1 MENTKT
7 KGSEELIDLTK
18 LTFEEQAYCDEFS
31 AVYRRYADKIPDD
44 EWSRLSEIRKGLNV
58 DLQKSRKII
67 KAVEFDS
74 FKNKYLA
81 QNSQMQLSRNITK
94 VTEKDIVS
102 KHDDLKEQCNCQIS
116 ELQAKKK
123 QLEEYLQEQE
133 KLEAPKKVED
143 PGALNFF
150 KILISYAIGAWFIWY
165 LDWFWIGV
173 AVMVIETLIVFG
185 HISSIGEYEQYVKAE
200 KEYTSTKERLKNG
213 IPQLQVETDIL
224 QTVISENLYSEI
236 NGGCAIPIPK
246 ASINE
251 STWDNL
257 SGKLDEL
264 VRLYSEYKNVS
275 DDENVKRDKAMRFFD
290 AKLQF
295 FYDVSVRCEAG
306 TSVFREFDTQLKN
319 AIASK
324 NVYLLRK
331 DPEESSLLQAKEYSF
346 ASKLEGFKASA
357 NRMDISRLMNQY
369 NAVKDM
375 DTSGFL
381 GFANVDK
388 LARKTE
394 NLQKVYAPI
403 KDEYDRLRRL
413 SNDINYYLTYAR
425 TVAYR
430 NIYLG
435 VELLNYIRDNAG
447 GKSLMTQKDTV
458 ITNKAM
464 VVGSVSGDALHM
476 DSMENVANTLNG
488 LLTDTLEDKQLRKF
502 VMNNPKMAAGAAA
515 LAVVGGFLN
524 ERIDKINNNN
534 EMQKQL
540 ITSIGQMVDG
550 FNSGKAGM
558 LRAVEVIKA
567 LSKAN
572 IGFLAIYAPLRDKF
586 FIEGCTVA
594 TMRDLQNLAKA
605 TQEYKHISD
614 TKL

>member
-102 KHDDLKEQCNCQIS
+102 KHDDLKEQRNCQIS

-435 VELLNYIRDNAG
+435 VELLNYIRDNVG

>member
-102 KHDDLKEQCNCQIS
+102 KHDDLKEQRNCQIS

-524 ERIDKINNNN
+524 ERIDKINNNH
-534 EMQKQL
+534 ETQKQL

>member
-18 LTFEEQAYCDEFS
+18 LTFEEQAYCDKFS

-81 QNSQMQLSRNITK
+81 QNSSMQLSRNITK

-102 KHDDLKEQCNCQIS
+102 KHDDLKEQRNCQIS

-430 NIYLG
+430 DIYLG

>member
-102 KHDDLKEQCNCQIS
+102 KHDDLKEQRNCQIS

-236 NGGCAIPIPK
+236 NRGCA
-246 ASINE
+246 
-251 STWDNL
+251 
-257 SGKLDEL
+257 
-264 VRLYSEYKNVS
+264 
-275 DDENVKRDKAMRFFD
+275 NVKRDKAMRFFD

>member
-102 KHDDLKEQCNCQIS
+102 KHDDLKEQRNCQIS

-295 FYDVSVRCEAG
+295 FHDVSVRCEAG

>member
-1 MENTKT
+1 MEETKT
-7 KGSEELIDLTK
+7 NGEEALIDLAK

-74 FKNKYLA
+74 FKKKYLA
-81 QNSQMQLSRNITK
+81 QNPQMQLSRNITK

-102 KHDDLKEQCNCQIS
+102 KHDALKEQRNRQIS

-143 PGALNFF
+143 PGALDFF

-173 AVMVIETLIVFG
+173 AVMVIETLVIFG
-185 HISSIGEYEQYVKAE
+185 HVSSIGEYEEYVKADN
-200 KEYTSTKERLKNG
+200 KYNSTKKRLKNG
-213 IPQLQVETDIL
+213 IPQLQVEIEIL

-236 NGGCAIPIPK
+236 NGGCAIPILK

-251 STWDNL
+251 NTWNVL

-264 VRLYSEYKNVS
+264 VRLYSEYKNVN
-275 DDENVKRDKAMRFFD
+275 DDEKVKRDKAMRFFD

-306 TSVFREFDTQLKN
+306 TSVFRVFDTQLKN

-464 VVGSVSGDALHM
+464 VVGHVSGDALHM

-488 LLTDTLEDKQLRKF
+488 MLTDTLEDKQLRKF

-515 LAVVGGFLN
+515 LAVVGNFLD

-534 EMQKQL
+534 EVQKQL

>member
-102 KHDDLKEQCNCQIS
+102 KHDDLKEQRNCQIS

-534 EMQKQL
+534 EMQKQF

>member
-102 KHDDLKEQCNCQIS
+102 KHDDLKEQRNCQIS

-502 VMNNPKMAAGAAA
+502 VMNNPKMVAGAAA

>member
-81 QNSQMQLSRNITK
+81 QNSSMQLSRNITK

-102 KHDDLKEQCNCQIS
+102 KHDDLKEQRNCQIS

-251 STWDNL
+251 STGDNL

-275 DDENVKRDKAMRFFD
+275 DDENVKRDKARRFFD

-430 NIYLG
+430 DIYLG

-534 EMQKQL
+534 EIQKQL

>member
-102 KHDDLKEQCNCQIS
+102 KHDGLKEQRNCQIS

>member
-81 QNSQMQLSRNITK
+81 QNSSMQLSRNITK

-102 KHDDLKEQCNCQIS
+102 KHDDLKEQRNCQIS

-143 PGALNFF
+143 PGSLNFF

-458 ITNKAM
+458 ITNKQ
-464 VVGSVSGDALHM
+464 
-476 DSMENVANTLNG
+476 
-488 LLTDTLEDKQLRKF
+488 TDIL
-502 VMNNPKMAAGAAA
+502 KM
-515 LAVVGGFLN
+515 
-524 ERIDKINNNN
+524 KI
-534 EMQKQL
+534 K
-540 ITSIGQMVDG
+540 
-550 FNSGKAGM
+550 
-558 LRAVEVIKA
+558 
-567 LSKAN
+567 SK
-572 IGFLAIYAPLRDKF
+572 
-586 FIEGCTVA
+586 
-594 TMRDLQNLAKA
+594 
-605 TQEYKHISD
+605 
-614 TKL
+614 

>member
-81 QNSQMQLSRNITK
+81 QNSSMQLSRNITK

-102 KHDDLKEQCNCQIS
+102 KHDDLKEQRNCQIS

-257 SGKLDEL
+257 YGKLDEL

-430 NIYLG
+430 DIYLG

>member
-102 KHDDLKEQCNCQIS
+102 KHDDLKEQRNCQIS

-413 SNDINYYLTYAR
+413 SYAR

>member
-81 QNSQMQLSRNITK
+81 QNSSMQLSRNITK

-102 KHDDLKEQCNCQIS
+102 KHDDLKEQRNCQIS

-165 LDWFWIGV
+165 LYWFWIGV

>member
-102 KHDDLKEQCNCQIS
+102 KHDALKEQRNRQIS

-143 PGALNFF
+143 PGALDFF

-173 AVMVIETLIVFG
+173 AVMVIETLVIFG
-185 HISSIGEYEQYVKAE
+185 HVSSIGEYEEYVKADN
-200 KEYTSTKERLKNG
+200 KYNSTKKRLKNG
-213 IPQLQVETDIL
+213 IPQLQVEIEIL

-251 STWDNL
+251 NTWNVL
-257 SGKLDEL
+257 SDKLDEL
-264 VRLYSEYKNVS
+264 VRLYSEYKNVN
-275 DDENVKRDKAMRFFD
+275 DDEKVKRDKAMRFFD

-306 TSVFREFDTQLKN
+306 TSVFRVFDTQLKN

-346 ASKLEGFKASA
+346 ASELESFKASA

-464 VVGSVSGDALHM
+464 VVGHVSGDALHM

-488 LLTDTLEDKQLRKF
+488 MLTDTLEDKQLRKF

-515 LAVVGGFLN
+515 LAVVGNFLD

-534 EMQKQL
+534 EVQKQL

>member
-102 KHDDLKEQCNCQIS
+102 KHDDLKEQRNCQIS

-133 KLEAPKKVED
+133 KLEAPKNVED

-185 HISSIGEYEQYVKAE
+185 YISSIGEYEQYVKAE